1 MNFTP
6 MTPEMWQQGLSEVDR
21 NWRRIYDHNNLES
34 LRGYPVLDPHQILRM
49 GTRDEGRFKKYL
61 ICWMVMRL
69 PWLYRTTNRE
79 SAPSSTTSSQRQPT
93 PSSTKDSSDR
103 FPRSQDWRDYLA
115 AVASRLGL
123 LQSVY
128 HNSNPGGSN
137 KRRKTTG
144 SDLDAL
150 FGIEWP
156 DHIGAVDVT
165 WQGSVVV
172 AEADFGTNQF
182 IIPPSTIRQII
193 WDLCEHNFRLEF
205 LALDRCIWARHRM
218 STSGAERREEM
229 IRNCFP
235 QQSLVLLNLP
245 RNDIGLGAQMFEDR
259 YEYVEAFREVL
270 ATWPGAGAQTL
281 RTMSAVRREGG
292 RVSEAYRDEVHA
304 VERVAYRF
312 YCQTFFD
319 YFGRAPTVPHVLPSA

>member
-1 MNFTP
+1 
-6 MTPEMWQQGLSEVDR
+6 
-21 NWRRIYDHNNLES
+21 
-34 LRGYPVLDPHQILRM
+34 M

-69 PWLYRTTNRE
+69 PWLYRTTNWE
-79 SAPSSTTSSQRQPT
+79 STPSSTTSSQRQPT
-93 PSSTKDSSDR
+93 PSSTKDSSNR

-193 WDLCEHNFRLEF
+193 WDLCEHNFCLEF
-205 LALDRCIWARHRM
+205 LAVH
-218 STSGAERREEM
+218 
-229 IRNCFP
+229 
-235 QQSLVLLNLP
+235 
-245 RNDIGLGAQMFEDR
+245 LGS
-259 YEYVEAFREVL
+259 
-270 ATWPGAGAQTL
+270 P
-281 RTMSAVRREGG
+281 
-292 RVSEAYRDEVHA
+292 
-304 VERVAYRF
+304 
-312 YCQTFFD
+312 
-319 YFGRAPTVPHVLPSA
+319 PHVNVRS